1 MMSAATIRDVAKKAN
16 VGIATVSRVINKSPA
31 VSEETRQKVL
41 EAIAELDYTPNPMA
55 QRLSLGRT
63 LTIGVITPFLTLPS
77 YTERLRG
84 IQHAIADSEYDLV
97 LFSVG
102 NPNQKDIYFERL
114 SRKSQVDGLLIL
126 SLSPDD
132 NQARRFI
139 ESSLPIVLIDTEHE
153 SMCRIVVDNISGGR
167 QATNHLIDLGHQ
179 KIAFISDQL
188 DTPFNFTGM
197 RDRYTGYRQAL
208 AEAGISFNPKY
219 HVEGEVGGWEAFQK
233 AKELLALDDRPTGI
247 FAASDTYA
255 ISVIKAA
262 QERDINVPEEL
273 SVIGFD
279 GIRDAEYLG
288 ITTMKQPLYESGIEG
303 VHLLFDA
310 IDGECQPPKLVQLP
324 IRLTLRETTAKVA

>member
-1 MMSAATIRDVAKKAN
+1 MAKKAN

-84 IQHAIADSEYDLV
+84 IQHAIADSKYDLV

-102 NPNQKDIYFERL
+102 NPNQKDVYFERL
-114 SRKSQVDGLLIL
+114 SRKSRVDGLLIL

-132 NQARRFI
+132 KQARRFI
-139 ESSLPIVLIDTEHE
+139 ESSLPIVLIDAEHKN
-153 SMCRIVVDNISGGR
+153 MCRIVVDNISGGR
-167 QATNHLIDLGHQ
+167 NATKHLIELGHK
-179 KIAFISDQL
+179 KIAFLSDEL
-188 DTPFNFTGM
+188 DTPFNFNGM

-219 HVEGEVGGWEAFQK
+219 HFEGEVGGWEAFQQ
-233 AKELLALDDRPTGI
+233 AKELLELKDRPTAI

-255 ISVIKAA
+255 IGVMKAA
-262 QERDINVPEEL
+262 QEYNIEVPEEL

-303 VHLLFDA
+303 VRLLFDL
-310 IDGECQPPKLVQLP
+310 IDGESKPHKRVQLP
-324 IRLTLRETTAKVA
+324 IKLTLRETTSKIT